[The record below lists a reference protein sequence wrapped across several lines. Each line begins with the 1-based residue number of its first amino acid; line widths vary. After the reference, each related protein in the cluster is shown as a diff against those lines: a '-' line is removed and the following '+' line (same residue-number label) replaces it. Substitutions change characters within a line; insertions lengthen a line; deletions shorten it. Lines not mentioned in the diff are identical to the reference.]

1 MTGHPDTIYGNF
13 NTQIMMQSETA
24 DNIVWS
30 RYASPTV
37 SNVPSPRVADA
48 LTRVTF
54 AEVST
59 PSPLHTVIDQATV
72 HVTDAE
78 RQERKLTV
86 VLGRSRRLAVE
97 NHQKELKEIMHEH
110 GDVGSEIK
118 KTIGDVATAL
128 VVSGCKLALVV
139 MQAAD
144 RLLE

>member
-24 DNIVWS
+24 DNIVWT
-30 RYASPTV
+30 RYASPSE
-37 SNVPSPRVADA
+37 SNAPSPRVADA
-48 LTRVTF
+48 LTRITF
-54 AEVST
+54 AEVSS

-97 NHQKELKEIMHEH
+97 NHSKELKEIMDVH
-110 GDVGSEIK
+110 GGVGSEIK

-144 RLLE
+144 HQLE

>member
-24 DNIVWS
+24 DNIIWS
-30 RYASPTV
+30 RYSSPSATT
-37 SNVPSPRVADA
+37 SPSPRIEDA

-59 PSPLHTVIDQATV
+59 PSPLQTIIDQAKV
-72 HVTDAE
+72 HVSDAE
-78 RQERKLTV
+78 QQERKLTV

-97 NHQKELKEIMHEH
+97 NHQRELKEIMDVH
-110 GDVGSEIK
+110 GGVGSEIK